1 MTRARLAIHGHFY
14 QPDRRDPFSGEIP
27 PDPSAAPARDWT
39 ARIAAECYR
48 PNAERGN
55 FGRIGWDLGP
65 ALAGWLLEHEPEVH
79 AAIVRQDDGANGMAV
94 AYNHSILPLAPA
106 RDRRTEIRWGLRDFE
121 QRFGRRATGLWLPEA
136 AVDRLTIEIAAE
148 EGVEY
153 TILAPRQA
161 EPAREQPER
170 AEPGAAGDGGRGVG
184 ALDPRRPYR
193 VDAGGGRAIA
203 VVLFDELLSTG
214 LSFDPTASVDAD
226 AFSRERV
233 PPRAE
238 PALTDGASPLLVV
251 ATDGELYGHHQQFR
265 EMFLER
271 LTTAALSG
279 GLGAP
284 DPAFGLTTVGA
295 ALRELPLEELPAAA
309 IRERT
314 SWSCHHGVARWSTEC
329 PDAADG
335 RWKQPLRSALDRLAA
350 AIDAVTE
357 IVLAPLGV
365 DAWAARDAYVDVVSG
380 FSPVDALAARTLAAA
395 VDGAPALAARIAA
408 DAGAEALLRDL
419 MAAQASRLAM
429 FASDAWFWED
439 ASRPETQQAMRFAA
453 HAARLVDPLVTG
465 ARGGRIGPLERALVE
480 DLRALR
486 SPLTGEDGA
495 ALYRVAL
502 AIVGQP
508 APA

>member
-14 QPDRRDPFSGEIP
+14 QPDRRDPFSGAMP
-27 PDPSAAPARDWT
+27 PDASAAPAHDWT

-65 ALAGWLLEHEPEVH
+65 ALAGWLLQHQPEVH
-79 AAIVRQDDGANGMAV
+79 AAIVRQDDGASGMAV
-94 AYNHSILPLAPA
+94 AYNHTILPLAPA

-136 AVDRLTIEIAAE
+136 AVDRLTIEIAAD

-153 TILAPRQA
+153 TILAPWQA
-161 EPAREQPER
+161 EPAREQGES
-170 AEPGAAGDGGRGVG
+170 AGHGATGRGRDGGT
-184 ALDPRRPYR
+184 LDTRRPYR

-214 LSFDPTASVDAD
+214 LSFDPTATVDAD
-226 AFSRERV
+226 AFWRERV
-233 PPRAE
+233 PPRAD
-238 PALTDGASPLLVV
+238 PPLADDTSPLLVA
-251 ATDGELYGHHQQFR
+251 ATDGELYGHHQRFR

-279 GLGAP
+279 GSGAP

-295 ALRELPLEELPAAA
+295 ALRERPLAELPPAA

-314 SWSCHHGVARWSTEC
+314 SWSCHHGVARWSAEC
-329 PDAADG
+329 PDAVDG
-335 RWKQPLRSALDRLAA
+335 RWKQPLRAALDRLAGS
-350 AIDAVTE
+350 IDAVTE

-365 DAWAARDAYVDVVSG
+365 DAWAARDAYADVVSG
-380 FSPVDALAARTLAAA
+380 FSPVEAFTARTLASAT
-395 VDGAPALAARIAA
+395 DGAPAQAARIAT
-408 DAGAEALLRDL
+408 GVSAEALLRDL

-465 ARGGRIGPLERALVE
+465 VRGGRSGPLERAFVE

-502 AIVGQP
+502 EVVGQP

>member
-1 MTRARLAIHGHFY
+1 MTRARLAVHGHFY

-27 PDPSAAPARDWT
+27 PDPSAAPVHDWT

-65 ALAGWLLEHEPEVH
+65 ALAGWLLEHEPE
-79 AAIVRQDDGANGMAV
+79 AYTAIVRQDDGVNGMAV
-94 AYNHSILPLAPA
+94 AYSHSILPLAPA

-136 AVDRLTIEIAAE
+136 AVDRLTMEIAAE

-153 TILAPRQA
+153 TILAPWQA
-161 EPAREQPER
+161 EPAREQR
-170 AEPGAAGDGGRGVG
+170 QGAEQGAGGGGRSAG
-184 ALDPRRPYR
+184 ALDTRRPYR

-226 AFSRERV
+226 AFWHDRV
-233 PPRAE
+233 PPRAD
-238 PALTDGASPLLVV
+238 PPLADGASPLVV
-251 ATDGELYGHHQQFR
+251 AATDGELYGHHQRFR

-279 GLGAP
+279 GSGAP
-284 DPAFGLTTVGA
+284 DPAFGFTTVGA
-295 ALRELPLEELPAAA
+295 ALRELRLEDLAPAA
-309 IRERT
+309 IRERS
-314 SWSCHHGVARWSTEC
+314 SWSCHHGVARWSAEC

-335 RWKQPLRSALDRLAA
+335 RWKQPLRAALDRLAA

-357 IVLAPLGV
+357 IALPPLGV
-365 DAWAARDAYVDVVSG
+365 DPWTARDAYADVVSG
-380 FSPVDALAARTLAAA
+380 FSPVEAFTARTLASAT
-395 VDGAPALAARIAA
+395 DGAPSRAARIAA
-408 DAGAEALLRDL
+408 GTSAEALLRDL

-465 ARGGRIGPLERALVE
+465 ARGGRTGPLERALVD

-495 ALYRVAL
+495 ELYRVAL
-502 AIVGQP
+502 EIVDQP
-508 APA
+508 APG